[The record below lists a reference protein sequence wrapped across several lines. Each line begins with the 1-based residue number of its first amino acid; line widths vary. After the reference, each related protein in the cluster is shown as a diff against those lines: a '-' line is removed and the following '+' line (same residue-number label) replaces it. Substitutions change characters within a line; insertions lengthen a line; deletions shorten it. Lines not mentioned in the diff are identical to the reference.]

1 MACQC
6 ELLFSVTLEE
16 FHAQLG
22 AAEPLEL
29 ERREAGDGVVDQEEL
44 ATMLQKML
52 AESGLAFDDAAISAF
67 VAQEFATADTDGD
80 NQVDFD
86 EFKKIML
93 YKPPAEPSGS
103 LPQEKAE

>member
-29 ERREAGDGVVDQEEL
+29 ERREAGDGVVDQRKVHDDVAGRQGDPLDGAVPRALGVHVREDRGVG
-44 ATMLQKML
+44 ATL
-52 AESGLAFDDAAISAF
+52 GR
-67 VAQEFATADTDGD
+67 GG
-80 NQVDFD
+80 VDC
-86 EFKKIML
+86 
-93 YKPPAEPSGS
+93 
-103 LPQEKAE
+103 